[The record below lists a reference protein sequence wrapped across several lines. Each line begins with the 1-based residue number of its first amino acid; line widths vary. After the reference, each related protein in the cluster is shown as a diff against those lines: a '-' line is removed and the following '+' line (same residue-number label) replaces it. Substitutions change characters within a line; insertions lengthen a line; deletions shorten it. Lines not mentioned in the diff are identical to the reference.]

1 MVWTRADSELILS
14 KLCFHNGYDFMRSQI
29 YITIVV
35 SLLLLICWSARNTPF
50 NQREGNQSL
59 VVSLLIAVVFIASI
73 ITIINI
79 NRSKY
84 NDIIISFSMNL
95 YAFLVLLGLF
105 VPLLHTIHKYGALVP
120 KSGSYADSLSTIFT
134 SFGGAHDLND
144 SFSHNSSQSHK
155 SKECC
160 NQKISKPFDFHNSN
174 NFFARV
180 SPNCYTNP
188 MTTHMKVNRQN
199 KCSLM
204 HNTLFEGVPGYRS
217 AYP

>member
-1 MVWTRADSELILS
+1 
-14 KLCFHNGYDFMRSQI
+14 MRSQI
-29 YITIVV
+29 YICIII
-35 SLLLLICWSARNTPF
+35 SLLLLVCWSARNTPF
-50 NQREGNQSL
+50 NQRDGNQSL
-59 VVSLLIAVVFIASI
+59 VVSLLIAVVFIASMI
-73 ITIINI
+73 AIINI

-84 NDIIISFSMNL
+84 NDIIISFTMNL

-105 VPLLHTIHKYGALVP
+105 VPLLHNIHKYGVLVP

-134 SFGGAHDLND
+134 NFGGTHDLKD
-144 SFSHNSSQSHK
+144 SFSHNSAQSHK
-155 SKECC
+155 SKDCF
-160 NQKISKPFDFHNSN
+160 NSKLERPFDLHNSH

-188 MTTHMKVNRQN
+188 MTMNPMANHLKINRN

-204 HNTLFEGVPGYRS
+204 HNTLYEGVPGFRS